1 MGGKKG
7 RKVVSGTPPLPPH
20 THLSGDLQ
28 RSPSGIFSADGE
40 LGTLVHQAAALLDP
54 GPGSLD
60 LSRNSLQTGSPAL
73 TSTNLQSTDLLWV
86 AVLAVRNNQGHEGA
100 VLNVHVVTGDVDGVL
115 SGLRGPVGHVA
126 RAVVLVLALDLGLG
140 RSLNGKAWRQKGP
153 EGSNRRDVDASLL
166 SFGTSPGAARLA
178 PEHDDLGRKRFSAL
192 WGGSDT
198 DMISPSMEPQQPSE
212 TLKKLLLYMCGLLK
226 DIFNWEITKKIKEIP
241 SSGRDTFKAKQ
252 FM

>member
-7 RKVVSGTPPLPPH
+7 RFLAEPHLPH

-40 LGTLVHQAAALLDP
+40 LGALVHQAAALLDP

-86 AVLAVRNNQGHEGA
+86 AVLAVRDDQGHEGA

-153 EGSNRRDVDASLL
+153 EGSNRRDVDASLSSVAF
-166 SFGTSPGAARLA
+166 SFGTSVRSPGAARLA
-178 PEHDDLGRKRFSAL
+178 PEHDSLRHQTI
-192 WGGSDT
+192 WGGSA
-198 DMISPSMEPQQPSE
+198 S
-212 TLKKLLLYMCGLLK
+212 LH
-226 DIFNWEITKKIKEIP
+226 
-241 SSGRDTFKAKQ
+241 SGVDQTPT
-252 FM
+252 